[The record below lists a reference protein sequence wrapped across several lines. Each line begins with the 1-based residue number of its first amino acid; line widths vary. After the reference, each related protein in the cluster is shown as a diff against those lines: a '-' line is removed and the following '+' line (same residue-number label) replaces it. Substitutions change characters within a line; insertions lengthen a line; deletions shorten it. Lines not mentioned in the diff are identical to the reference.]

1 MNVLRAV
8 SRRLTAGVVFA
19 LLVSLFVLVVFWS
32 RIVLSVPP
40 GSVGVM
46 WYLFFGGTRLT
57 SPVDEEGLHLI
68 FPWDRLYIYDAR
80 LQSQNVDYE
89 VISRDG
95 LQFRMT
101 LTFRWRVDP
110 HHTPLLHKSYGPNYL
125 ETLLVPEIG
134 SITREIVS
142 RYDVGLLVSDRR
154 AIVAKEIYE
163 EIVNEKTLNGIGP
176 DTISVGSKISKDVV
190 MLRDV
195 LIREVDLPEQLQKAI
210 RNKLEQAQIVEEYKL
225 RVQRE
230 KLESER
236 KIVEA
241 EGVRRFQEIVT
252 PAISES
258 YLKWRGIEATME
270 LSKSPNSKIVIMGN
284 GEGGLPV
291 ILDGFGR
298 ETSEVAPKSSPGA
311 PTATK
316 TE

>member
-1 MNVLRAV
+1 MKVLRALY
-8 SRRLTAGVVFA
+8 RRMSAGVVFA
-19 LLVSLFVLVVFWS
+19 LLICLFVLVVFWN
-32 RIVLSVPP
+32 RMVLTVPP

-46 WYLFFGGTRLT
+46 WYLFFGGTRLSST
-57 SPVDEEGLHLI
+57 VEEEGLQLI

-80 LQSQNVDYE
+80 LQSRDEDYD
-89 VISRDG
+89 VVSKDG

-101 LTFRWRVDP
+101 LTFRWRVDTQ
-110 HHTPLLHKSYGPNYL
+110 HASLLHKMYGPGYL
-125 ETLLVPEIG
+125 ETLIVPEIG

-142 RYDVGLLVSDRR
+142 KYNVGVLVSDQR
-154 AIVAKEIYE
+154 AIVAQEIYE
-163 EIVNEKTLNGIGP
+163 QIVSAKVLNGIGP
-176 DTISVGSKISKDVV
+176 ETVALGSRTPKDVIL
-190 MLRDV
+190 LRDV
-195 LIREVDLPEQLQKAI
+195 LIREVDLPEQVQKAI

-230 KLESER
+230 RLESER
-236 KIVEA
+236 KVVEA

-298 ETSEVAPKSSPGA
+298 EAAEAASKAASRVPTSTDPQ
-311 PTATK
+311 
-316 TE
+316 

>member
-1 MNVLRAV
+1 MKVLRAV
-8 SRRLTAGVVFA
+8 FRRLTAGVIFT
-19 LLVSLFVLVVFWS
+19 LLVGLFVLVVCWN

-46 WYLFFGGTRLT
+46 WYLFFGGTRLS
-57 SPVDEEGLHLI
+57 SPVDDEGLHLI

-80 LQSQNVDYE
+80 LQSRDEDYD
-89 VISRDG
+89 VVSQDG

-101 LTFRWRVDP
+101 LTFRWRINPKNV
-110 HHTPLLHKSYGPNYL
+110 TLLQKVYGPDYL

-134 SITREIVS
+134 SITREIVA
-142 RYDVGLLVSDRR
+142 RYNVSVLVSDRR
-154 AIVAKEIYE
+154 ATVAKEIYE
-163 EIVNEKTLNGIGP
+163 QIVSAKLLNGIGP
-176 DTISVGSKISKDVV
+176 ETLSAGVKGTKDVI

-210 RNKLEQAQIVEEYKL
+210 RNKLEQGQIVEEYKL
-225 RVQRE
+225 RVERE
-230 KLESER
+230 RLESER

-270 LSKSPNSKIVIMGN
+270 LSKSPNSKIVIMGG

-298 ETSEVAPKSSPGA
+298 EVPEGASKGSTGA
-311 PTATK
+311 PTATSPR
-316 TE
+316 

>member
-1 MNVLRAV
+1 MRALF
-8 SRRLTAGVVFA
+8 RRMSAGAIFA
-19 LLVSLFVLVVFWS
+19 LFIALFVLVVFWN
-32 RIVLSVPP
+32 RMVLTVPP

-57 SPVDEEGLHLI
+57 AAVDEEGLHLI

-80 LQSQNVDYE
+80 LQSRDEDYD
-89 VISRDG
+89 VVSQDG

-101 LTFRWRVDP
+101 LTFRWRVDAQ
-110 HHTPLLHKSYGPNYL
+110 HAPLLHKLYGPDYL

-142 RYDVGLLVSDRR
+142 KYNVGVLVSDRR

-163 EIVNEKTLNGIGP
+163 QIVSAKILNGIGP
-176 DTISVGSKISKDVV
+176 ETVSLGVKAPKDVI

-195 LIREVDLPEQLQKAI
+195 LIREVDLPEQVQKAI

-298 ETSEVAPKSSPGA
+298 EVPEAAPKESSTA
-311 PTATK
+311 PAITRTRQ
-316 TE
+316 

>member
-1 MNVLRAV
+1 MKVLRAV
-8 SRRLTAGVVFA
+8 FRRLTAGVIFT
-19 LLVSLFVLVVFWS
+19 LLVGLFVLVVCWN

-46 WYLFFGGTRLT
+46 WYLFFGGTRLS
-57 SPVDEEGLHLI
+57 SPVDDEGLHLI

-80 LQSQNVDYE
+80 LQSRDEDYD
-89 VISRDG
+89 VVSQDG

-101 LTFRWRVDP
+101 LTFRWRINPKNV
-110 HHTPLLHKSYGPNYL
+110 TLLQKFYGPDYL

-134 SITREIVS
+134 SITREIVA
-142 RYDVGLLVSDRR
+142 RYNVSVLVSDRR
-154 AIVAKEIYE
+154 ATVAKEIYE
-163 EIVNEKTLNGIGP
+163 QIVSAKLLNGIGP
-176 DTISVGSKISKDVV
+176 ETLSAGVKGTKDVI

-210 RNKLEQAQIVEEYKL
+210 RNKLEQGQIVEEYKL
-225 RVQRE
+225 RVERE
-230 KLESER
+230 RLESER

-270 LSKSPNSKIVIMGN
+270 LSKSPNSKIVIMGG

-298 ETSEVAPKSSPGA
+298 EVPEGASKGSTGA
-311 PTATK
+311 PTATSPR
-316 TE
+316 